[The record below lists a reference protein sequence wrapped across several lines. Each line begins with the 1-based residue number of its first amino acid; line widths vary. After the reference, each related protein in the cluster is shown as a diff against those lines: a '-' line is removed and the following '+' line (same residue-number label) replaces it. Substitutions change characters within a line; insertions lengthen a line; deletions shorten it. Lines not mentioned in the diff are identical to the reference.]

1 MTSCQD
7 RTSSVTADITYSQ
20 GIAEKD
26 EGPLEFQM
34 RCYIEPIH

>member
-7 RTSSVTADITYSQ
+7 RTSSVTAAITYSQ

-26 EGPLEFQM
+26 PGVPDESLPRTDIL
-34 RCYIEPIH
+34 ID